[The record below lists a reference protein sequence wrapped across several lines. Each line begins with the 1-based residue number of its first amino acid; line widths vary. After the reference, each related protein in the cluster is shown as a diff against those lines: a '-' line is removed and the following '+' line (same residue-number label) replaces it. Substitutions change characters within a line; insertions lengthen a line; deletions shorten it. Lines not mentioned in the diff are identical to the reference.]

1 MSGTPS
7 ESVTLEVDETMTS
20 ERTGLRAS
28 PSLDDEPQKWF
39 LSPHTTRM
47 QVWDTLVIVSAVFSF
62 CLDLFMFSFESK
74 LIALWVLAY
83 VGDAIFIIDIFLR
96 FFRGYMKHGIL
107 ITDRQRIRRHYLKT
121 TFCFDFYSV
130 LPLDFIVF
138 AQPGLG
144 APGIMKVLAKYRC
157 MNRWIRCFRLMSF
170 FETRESKLGSNT
182 SLLRTFKYTTVAG
195 LIIHITAC
203 VWYFL
208 ACDGW
213 HDGLPN
219 ACQNDSW
226 ALNFDLGADIRNISA
241 GESYV
246 IALYWSVAT
255 ATSTGYGDISAVN
268 AGEKWVSILAMLIG
282 EGVFFGMILGGMA
295 SMLTNF
301 DAQRA
306 RYTHRFNVIKQSL
319 KDETVTEDLQRQV
332 VGYYEYLWFRKKGV
346 TDDSLIN
353 AMPLTFHAEVSLS
366 GNKYILDKAPMFKGM
381 SEGFMRM
388 LSLEIKPSLY
398 LPGQMIAYRNE
409 ICHNMYFIQRGE
421 VEVLS
426 AEDDDTPIISLRHG
440 KLFGEV
446 SLVFSMPRTNS
457 IRAAAHCDLMVLD
470 KADLQNVLHHY
481 PEVARKLQRIAE
493 ERCDAAG
500 RLEERVRAGEGIIP
514 ASKSLRRLS
523 HASTHSPRHSG
534 TQANMR
540 PDQYGKK
547 SMEAFDI
554 EELVSVHH
562 GSCAARV
569 HRQLGQ
575 WWEDFWELITE
586 TVVMPG
592 SRFAKLWE
600 RGVLVITLLISV
612 LYPYCAS
619 FIANSGAGKAPNVD
633 VNDDAGDGDSDNLL
647 LLTLM
652 YIMDFVLLFDIIV
665 RLRTAVSTPN
675 GTYKDFKSIREHYVK
690 SVGFALD
697 VIAILPLDFF
707 SLLVPEGK
715 DRTNALY
722 FLSLNRLVK
731 AWRMPN
737 YFKNLE
743 KDLDVNIATI
753 RFFKF
758 FIYIALL
765 SHWSSCL
772 WYLVTCDTGNCQMD
786 MKTSEADFVF
796 NVKGASPKQAQS
808 SKVPTT
814 DVPPSTTAPSPFD
827 EYVTALYWAAAT
839 MTSTGYGDIS
849 AHTTIGRA
857 IALGAM
863 LIGLLLYGYCLSS
876 IAATLAN
883 ADAPRVNF
891 QEKLFAVQEFMKDH
905 NLKLNLQHR
914 VVKYL
919 GLVFRRHRGE
929 VMPGGVRLM
938 HDMPIQL
945 QQEIAFEDAQET
957 LGQVPLFKD
966 CDAAFLRMLALKTH
980 AYLFTPG
987 DMIVYE
993 GDMGREMYFIRRG
1006 TCEVLSKDMTR
1017 VTSTIGPGQYFGEV
1031 GLIFGDYRTATVRA
1045 ASYCELLM
1053 LKRSDLDEVLQHF
1066 PLIAN
1071 GLEAAVSHW
1080 EKDRKEKQHDD
1091 KGQFKEAAGDEEHL
1105 KELRNASRRQHE
1117 LDVIRDTDDLQ
1128 ADNSVEATSHQ
1139 PTDASVKVFDKDSE
1153 DYTEPLSQLSLV
1165 GRLFSKLLMSC
1176 ALLPSGTWFKR
1187 WEVVR
1192 VAVAILMAF
1201 TVTLQASFSHMDV
1214 ALWVI
1219 NYSLD
1224 LICYIDMYLKFHTAF
1239 YNENNVLVT
1248 HPISTAKHYFK
1259 TNFLIDLVACF
1270 PAELIGYAVL
1280 GTFTSDAIHVYAVLR
1295 LNRFLQMYRVPLAFN
1310 YLESGVENE
1319 TGTIRMLKFFFYLG
1333 LFFHIM
1339 ACLWYMNAC
1348 SPIFRANPVH
1358 EDLKGLIPTND
1369 HYCKNISWT
1378 SAVDLGFYNKSLS
1391 YQYVV
1396 SLYWASATG
1405 ASVGYGD
1412 IHAKNVSEM
1421 VLALLSMICGIVF
1434 FGYVIASVAASLAN
1448 ADSQRARYQEKLTAI
1463 QNYLKEQQINRSLE
1477 QRVVNYYNYIWLRTK
1492 GVDPNSLF
1500 DGLPLSLKAEVAL
1513 DLYQDMI
1520 NKVPLFQNTEV
1531 GFQKMLAMCM
1541 TPVYV
1546 LSKEYVVRKF
1556 DFGKE
1561 MFFIHRGTVEVVSED
1576 GNTVFDTMNAGR
1588 FFGEISLV
1596 FSCSRTASIRAQ
1608 TNCDMFVLTKENLDE
1623 VLTHYPSIKEQ
1634 INRVAEE
1641 RINAVRKRSN
1651 AKVGGDSNKSSNNNN
1666 NPSNNPSEST
1676 SASSN
1681 NNETNTQANT
1691 DSKATAENA
1700 AKNATN
1706 SQPADGQDGK
1716 NENQNNDKGAEK
1728 TTETGDDKDKKKKSQ
1743 NGRAPGAASS
1753 SEPED
1758 SSRLDLGSDSGEV
1771 QTRQPPCCLRN
1782 KNYLEELLKANRF
1795 VLSPDSKVV
1804 RYLNRLT
1811 CFLAYIM
1818 SFTILFQAAFQEQST
1833 LILVFSY
1840 TCEAVFIFEIYIK
1853 FHVSCAD
1860 EYGELE
1866 TDFNKVYMIYFKKLS
1881 GFLLDL
1887 AAALPLDLFALCF
1900 TNSDEQST
1908 RFAALTLLR
1917 IVHLLRLVRVVQ
1929 FFDAWEK
1936 ELNINMLLVRL
1947 TKFFG
1952 QLLIV
1957 IHFFACLWYFF
1968 ACPLGTCHEGT
1979 WADAEMYT
1987 EESAHWLTRYGD
1999 SFYWCVA
2006 TLTSTGYGDFHALSP
2021 MEMIFASL
2029 VMVIGQ
2035 LLFGSILGNI
2045 ASTLANE
2052 ESGRV
2057 AYEQRLS
2064 AVKVQ
2069 MKDMRLNSK
2078 LRNRVVSYFDYL
2090 WMRNKG
2096 VDQHTLFKDAPFCL
2110 QTEIGL
2116 AVYEKSLKKV
2126 PLFED
2131 SEPSFFRSLSLM
2143 LRPVLFMP
2151 NDYIVRQGDVGD
2163 EMYFI
2168 HRGTVEMM
2176 DENHQSQVDRVLGP
2190 GEFFD
2195 DINLLYDV
2203 PRRTSVRARS
2213 HVDLHALSV
2222 GDLKAVLEQFPEVEF
2237 NIRHIG
2243 HALYGQYAAS
2253 INAQDHFPPKQTVV

>member
-7 ESVTLEVDETMTS
+7 ESVTLEVEETMAS

-28 PSLDDEPQKWF
+28 PSLDDDQPQKWF
-39 LSPHTTRM
+39 ISPHTTRM
-47 QVWDTLVIVSAVFSF
+47 QIWDTLVIVSAILGFS
-62 CLDLFMFSFESK
+62 LDLFMVALDSK

-83 VGDAIFIIDIFLR
+83 VGDAFVIVDIFLR
-96 FFRGYMKHGIL
+96 FFRGYMKDGIL
-107 ITDRQRIRRHYLKT
+107 ITDRRHIQRHYLKT
-121 TFCFDFYSV
+121 TFLLDFYSV

-138 AQPGLG
+138 AKPGLG
-144 APGIMKVLAKYRC
+144 ANGIMKDLAKYRC
-157 MNRWIRCFRLMSF
+157 INRFIRCIRLRSF

-182 SLLRTFKYTTVAG
+182 SLLRTVKYTTVAG
-195 LIIHITAC
+195 LIIHTAACLWYTLAC
-203 VWYFL
+203 VGHHEGIDIT
-208 ACDGW
+208 CR
-213 HDGLPN
+213 
-219 ACQNDSW
+219 NDSW
-226 ALNFDLGADIRNISA
+226 ALAFNLGTDIRNSSA
-241 GESYV
+241 GDSYV

-268 AGEKWVSILAMLIG
+268 ISEKWVSIVAMLIG

-319 KDETVTEDLQRQV
+319 RDETVTDDLQRQV

-398 LPGQMIAYRNE
+398 LPGQIIAIRNE

-426 AEDDDTPIISLRHG
+426 PDDDETPIISLRHG

-514 ASKSLRRLS
+514 ASKSLRRIS
-523 HASTHSPRHSG
+523 HSKTSTQSPRHSL
-534 TQANMR
+534 TRANMTQGDR
-540 PDQYGKK
+540 N

-562 GSCAARV
+562 GSCTARI
-569 HRQLGQ
+569 HRQIGQ
-575 WWEDFWELITE
+575 WWEDFCELIRE

-592 SRFAKLWE
+592 SRFAKMWE
-600 RGVLVITLLISV
+600 RGVLLIILLISL

-619 FIANSGAGKAPNVD
+619 FIANGRNGAPPSPDFEGT
-633 VNDDAGDGDSDNLL
+633 NDGNTGNLL
-647 LLTLM
+647 LMTLM

-675 GTYKDFKSIREHYVK
+675 GTYKDFKSITDHYVK
-690 SVGFALD
+690 TPGFFLD
-697 VIAILPLDFF
+697 VAAILPLDLL
-707 SLLVPEGK
+707 SLLVKEGNL
-715 DRTNALY
+715 RNNTLY
-722 FLSLNRLVK
+722 FLSLNRLIK
-731 AWRMPN
+731 AWRVPN

-772 WYLVTCDTGNCQMD
+772 WYLLTCDSGNP
-786 MKTSEADFVF
+786 KPRSTNIAD
-796 NVKGASPKQAQS
+796 
-808 SKVPTT
+808 
-814 DVPPSTTAPSPFD
+814 TTATDALATSQFE

-857 IALGAM
+857 LALAAM

-905 NLKLNLQHR
+905 NLKLNLQRR

-929 VMPGGVRLM
+929 VIPGGERLM

-945 QQEIAFEDAQET
+945 QQEIAYEDAQET

-980 AYLFTPG
+980 GYLFTPG

-1006 TCEVLSKDMTR
+1006 TCEILSKDMTR

-1053 LKRSDLDEVLQHF
+1053 LKRSDLDEVLHHF

-1071 GLEAAVSHW
+1071 GLEATVAHR
-1080 EKDRKEKQHDD
+1080 EKDRKAKQLELE
-1091 KGQFKEAAGDEEHL
+1091 GQFKEAAKDEEHL
-1105 KELRNASRRQHE
+1105 KELRKASRRQRQ
-1117 LDVIRDTDDLQ
+1117 LDDIRDTDDLQ

-1139 PTDASVKVFDKDSE
+1139 PTDASVIVFDRHSE
-1153 DYTEPLSQLSLV
+1153 DYQEPFTELSFIGKV
-1165 GRLFSKLLMSC
+1165 FSKLLMRR

-1187 WEVVR
+1187 WEAIR
-1192 VAVAILMAF
+1192 VAVAIIMAF

-1214 ALWVI
+1214 VLWVI
-1219 NYSLD
+1219 NYLLD

-1248 HPISTAKHYFK
+1248 HPLSTAKHYFK
-1259 TNFLIDLVACF
+1259 TNFLIDLLACF

-1280 GTFTSDAIHVYAVLR
+1280 RSFAPNDIHIYAVLR
-1295 LNRFLQMYRVPLAFN
+1295 LNRWLQMYRVPLAFN
-1310 YLESGVENE
+1310 YLESSVENE
-1319 TGTIRMLKFFFYLG
+1319 TGNIRMLKFFFYLG
-1333 LFFHIM
+1333 LFFHSM

-1348 SPIFRANPVH
+1348 PPLFNTDPTG
-1358 EDLKGLIPTND
+1358 LKETNY
-1369 HYCKNISWT
+1369 HYCKNNSWT
-1378 SAVDLGFYNKSLS
+1378 SVGDLQFYERPLAS
-1391 YQYVV
+1391 QYIV

-1412 IHAKNVSEM
+1412 IHAKNVPEM
-1421 VLALLSMICGIVF
+1421 VLALLSMIFGIVF

-1463 QNYLKEQQINRSLE
+1463 QDYLKDQQINRALE
-1477 QRVVNYYNYIWLRTK
+1477 QRVVTYYNYMWLRTK

-1500 DGLPLSLKAEVAL
+1500 DGLPLSMKAEVAL
-1513 DLYQDMI
+1513 DIYADMI

-1541 TPVYV
+1541 TPVYY
-1546 LSKEYVVRKF
+1546 LSKEYIVRKF

-1561 MFFIHRGTVEVVSED
+1561 MFFIHRGTVDVVSED
-1576 GNTVFDTMNAGR
+1576 GNTVFDTMNGGR

-1608 TNCDMFVLTKENLDE
+1608 TNCDMFILAKENLDE

-1651 AKVGGDSNKSSNNNN
+1651 AKVGVGGNKSSNNNN
-1666 NPSNNPSEST
+1666 NPSNNPNETTST
-1676 SASSN
+1676 SSN
-1681 NNETNTQANT
+1681 NNEMNSDTNNDAT
-1691 DSKATAENA
+1691 TAENT
-1700 AKNATN
+1700 AKNAAKST
-1706 SQPADGQDGK
+1706 PAADQSEAK
-1716 NENQNNDKGAEK
+1716 NENQNNDKDNDKK
-1728 TTETGDDKDKKKKSQ
+1728 TATATGNDKEKKKKSQ

-1758 SSRLDLGSDSGEV
+1758 ASRLELGSDSSEV
-1771 QTRQPPCCLRN
+1771 QTRQPPCCTHN
-1782 KNYLEELLKANRF
+1782 KNYLEALLKANRF
-1795 VLSPDSKVV
+1795 VLSPDSKTV
-1804 RYLNRLT
+1804 RWLNGLACVLAFLT
-1811 CFLAYIM
+1811 
-1818 SFTILFQAAFQEQST
+1818 SFTITFQAAFQVQSWIVLT
-1833 LILVFSY
+1833 FSY
-1840 TCEAVFIFEIYIK
+1840 VCEAIFIFEIYIK

-1866 TDFNKVYMIYFKKLS
+1866 TDFNKVYTFYLKKVS
-1881 GFLLDL
+1881 GFFMDL
-1887 AAALPLDLFALCF
+1887 VAALPLDIFALCF
-1900 TNSDEQST
+1900 TNDSENLT
-1908 RFAALTLLR
+1908 RRFTALTFLR
-1917 IVHLLRLVRVVQ
+1917 LIHLLRLMRVSQ
-1929 FFDAWEK
+1929 FFDSWEK
-1936 ELNINMLLVRL
+1936 ELNINVLYVRL

-1957 IHFFACLWYFF
+1957 IHFFACVWYFI
-1968 ACPLGTCHEGT
+1968 ACPFGKCLPNAWT
-1979 WADAEMYT
+1979 DAETYSEDRT
-1987 EESAHWLTRYGD
+1987 DWALRYGD

-2006 TLTSTGYGDFHALSP
+2006 TLTSTGYGDFHAHSLV
-2021 MEMIFASL
+2021 EMIAASL

-2057 AYEQRLS
+2057 TFEQRLS

-2069 MKDMRLNSK
+2069 MKDMKLNGK
-2078 LRNRVVSYFDYL
+2078 LRNRVVAYFDYL

-2096 VDQHTLFKDAPFCL
+2096 IDQHGLFKDAPFCL

-2116 AVYEKSLKKV
+2116 AVNENNLKKV

-2131 SEPSFFRSLSLM
+2131 AEASFFRSLSLM

-2168 HRGTVEMM
+2168 HRGKVELM
-2176 DENHQSQVDRVLGP
+2176 DENHQSQVDGFLGA

-2203 PRRTSVRARS
+2203 PRRTSVRART

-2222 GDLKAVLEQFPEVEF
+2222 RDLKGVLEQFPDVET
-2237 NIRHIG
+2237 NIRRIG

-2253 INAQDHFPPKQTVV
+2253 VNAQDHFPPKQTVV